1 MYKGF
6 EIPFKLS
13 ISLLRKKPWYN
24 KASYLEIGQEINNGY
39 VEAWEECISYLSKG
53 RNILD
58 ANGIQKNWFPIVDA
72 DVFISHSHRDIDDVL
87 EFVGF
92 LKEEFGL
99 RAFVDSNVW
108 GYCRDIIDI
117 LDSKYSNTND
127 DEYNSESHDVI
138 STAINT
144 LLSTALN
151 KQIAHCECFMFL
163 RSRNSTPLKDITYSP
178 WIYGEL
184 LTSKIIEKTI
194 PQRVRMITK
203 QFSINES
210 KALGY
215 DFAFSVPSDHL
226 LKLSPRDIIN
236 WYDSVN
242 IKLSNSLCDFVSKR
256 TRFSEES
263 LNELYELTCKIQ

>member
-1 MYKGF
+1 
-6 EIPFKLS
+6 
-13 ISLLRKKPWYN
+13 
-24 KASYLEIGQEINNGY
+24 
-39 VEAWEECISYLSKG
+39 
-53 RNILD
+53 
-58 ANGIQKNWFPIVDA
+58 
-72 DVFISHSHRDIDDVL
+72 
-87 EFVGF
+87 
-92 LKEEFGL
+92 
-99 RAFVDSNVW
+99 
-108 GYCRDIIDI
+108 
-117 LDSKYSNTND
+117 
-127 DEYNSESHDVI
+127 
-138 STAINT
+138 
-144 LLSTALN
+144 
-151 KQIAHCECFMFL
+151 MFL

-215 DFAFSVPSDHL
+215 DFAFSVPSNHL

-256 TRFSEES
+256 SRFSEES